1 MRVRSL
7 FGRLAPMRTNL
18 FTVVCA
24 LVVLTA
30 TTIPVLADT
39 KSEIEKRL
47 QQDFSGTNVF
57 LRSSLLGDRLQ
68 FDAEGHS
75 KSAETG
81 PWTVAA
87 VIAIHDIHCTDSTI
101 EIEGER
107 IFLAYDDKAK
117 KFRSVFP
124 IPALQKGIEVLPA
137 DPKEAKKAEKKKF
150 AKRNRVHITI
160 LRPAETTQQ
169 AVLDTVARVLLPSN
183 ELVSNA
189 VPLYWRRFTRSLEG
203 SREED
208 VATPSGGPVSRVG
221 KGISPPKAVHSPDP
235 EYPESARELRFQG
248 VVVLSCIVTKEGEAS
263 DLEIVRPAGLG
274 LDEKAVETVRT
285 WRFNPAMKNGDPV
298 AVKISIEVAFH
309 LY

>member
-1 MRVRSL
+1 V
-7 FGRLAPMRTNL
+7 RTNL
-18 FTVVCA
+18 ITRICA
-24 LVVLTA
+24 LVLVAA
-30 TTIPVLADT
+30 TMVVPALAET
-39 KSEIEKRL
+39 RPEIEKRL

-68 FDAEGHS
+68 FDSEGHS

-87 VIAIHDIHCTDSTI
+87 VIAIHDIHCTDSAI

-107 IFLAYDDKAK
+107 ILLVYDDKAK

-124 IPALQKGIEVLPA
+124 IPAQQKGIEVLPA
-137 DPKEAKKAEKKKF
+137 DPKEAKKAGKKKF

-160 LRPAETTQQ
+160 QPPAETTQQ
-169 AVLDTVARVLLPSN
+169 AVLDTVAKVWLPTN

-189 VPLYWRRFTRSLEG
+189 LPLYWRKFTRGLEG
-203 SREED
+203 SREQD
-208 VATPSGGPVSRVG
+208 VATPSGGPIYRVG
-221 KGISPPKAVHSPDP
+221 KDVSLPKAVHSPDP
-235 EYPESARELRFQG
+235 EYPEVARELRFQG
-248 VVVLSCIVTKEGEAS
+248 VVLVSCIITKAGGAS
-263 DLEIVRPAGLG
+263 DVEIVQPAGLG
-274 LDEKAVETVRT
+274 LDEKAVEAVRT